1 MFRRFIFGLLN
12 MSVIFSIRYEGRQHS
27 DEKIIKKHTW
37 LLSCFVMKLG
47 TQISILRKNKFI
59 YFISKSNLFTTKKSF
74 TFSRD
79 VEKDW

>member
-1 MFRRFIFGLLN
+1 
-12 MSVIFSIRYEGRQHS
+12 
-27 DEKIIKKHTW
+27 
-37 LLSCFVMKLG
+37 MKLG